1 MTKRIY
7 IVDDHPVVRR
17 GLSQI
22 FEREP
27 GFYVCG
33 EAESV
38 AQALLAIPDLAPDL
52 VVSDLSLEGRSGLE
66 LTTQLKRQHPS
77 LPVLI
82 VSMHDE
88 ELYAARALAAGAN
101 GYVMKR
107 SSDRDIIWAAQEV
120 LAGRIYLSEYMRHQ
134 LEANQH
140 QNGIAVASPIDLLAD
155 RELEVFLLMGQ
166 GFAPRHIAEKLSLS
180 PSTVE
185 VYRERLKEKL
195 GLESSPVLLR
205 YAVRWCKDHDVS

>member
-1 MTKRIY
+1 
-7 IVDDHPVVRR
+7 
-17 GLSQI
+17 
-22 FEREP
+22 
-27 GFYVCG
+27 
-33 EAESV
+33 
-38 AQALLAIPDLAPDL
+38 
-52 VVSDLSLEGRSGLE
+52 
-66 LTTQLKRQHPS
+66 
-77 LPVLI
+77 
-82 VSMHDE
+82 
-88 ELYAARALAAGAN
+88 
-101 GYVMKR
+101 MKR